1 MRKAFIVL
9 LMAYSYNHAVAQRFP
24 PSAVDLRASYCVGLL
39 KDMVSVLQPI
49 RNDTY
54 IPSDLKKS
62 TLEVLARAENNL
74 SRLQGYLLP
83 RLNFLDATGL
93 MSAANQFSV
102 DNRRHKERTDN
113 CRQESSDE
121 QDNCYSVCAVISG
134 MAAKRKQCNDL
145 SWMPY

>member
-1 MRKAFIVL
+1 MRKVVIVL
-9 LMAYSYNHAVAQRFP
+9 LIAYSYTHAVAQRFP

-39 KDMVSVLQPI
+39 KNTVSVLQPI

-54 IPSDLKKS
+54 IPSDLKNS
-62 TLEVLARAENNL
+62 TLEHLARAENNL

-83 RLNFLDATGL
+83 RTNFLDATSL
-93 MSAANQFSV
+93 ISAANQFSV
-102 DNRRHKERTDN
+102 DNLQHKKCTDN

-121 QDNCYSVCAVISG
+121 LDKCYSVCAVTSG
-134 MAAKRKQCNDL
+134 MAAKQKQCNDL

>member
-1 MRKAFIVL
+1 MRKTFIILSLVFL
-9 LMAYSYNHAVAQRFP
+9 HAHAVAQRFP

-39 KDMVSVLQPI
+39 KNMVSVLQPF

-62 TLEVLARAENNL
+62 TLEVLARTENNL

-83 RLNFLDATGL
+83 RLNFLDTTGL

-102 DNRRHKERTDN
+102 DNRQHKECTDN

-121 QDNCYSVCAVISG
+121 QVKCYSVCAVTSG
-134 MAAKRKQCNDL
+134 MAAKNKQCNDL